1 MYNYTQN
8 LTCLIIAY
16 FLIIQYKTEPVLQ
29 QTSSNQLLIQI
40 ADADSLQAQSKNLL
54 VLEDWQ

>member
-1 MYNYTQN
+1 M
-8 LTCLIIAY
+8 AY

-29 QTSSNQLLIQI
+29 QTSSGQLLIQI

-54 VLEDWQ
+54 VLEDWR

>member
-29 QTSSNQLLIQI
+29 QTSLSQLLIQI
-40 ADADSLQAQSKNLL
+40 ADADSLQAQSKSLR
-54 VLEDWQ
+54 VLED